1 MVGFQTNYGYSCR
14 QTDYI
19 RLNIMTPISTFNS
32 RGVNEAITLEA
43 ETRTLEAEARAF
55 VDIK

>member
-1 MVGFQTNYGYSCR
+1 MHSCR

-19 RLNIMTPISTFNS
+19 RLNTMTPISTFNS
-32 RGVNEAITLEA
+32 RGVNEARTLEAEAMTLEA

-55 VDIK
+55 ADIK